1 MCGPYVDPNSKN
13 FLWHDQRNLDSN
25 WVFYYIKLLK
35 ILGCDSGIVSCDF
48 FFFLDVHAQVCIAEI
63 IWYPKIIQDQGCVEG
78 NSSYR

>member
-48 FFFLDVHAQVCIAEI
+48 FFF
-63 IWYPKIIQDQGCVEG
+63 
-78 NSSYR
+78 